1 MHARACVSEYDSRRR
16 RKLLGG
22 GDGEG
27 CRWVGVR
34 LIEAYQKMLPPVDE
48 SNSHNVAALG
58 E

>member
-1 MHARACVSEYDSRRR
+1 MSAPLLSVRGVVRFVHACTRVRALVSTSVRA
-16 RKLLGG
+16 L
-22 GDGEG
+22 
-27 CRWVGVR
+27 R